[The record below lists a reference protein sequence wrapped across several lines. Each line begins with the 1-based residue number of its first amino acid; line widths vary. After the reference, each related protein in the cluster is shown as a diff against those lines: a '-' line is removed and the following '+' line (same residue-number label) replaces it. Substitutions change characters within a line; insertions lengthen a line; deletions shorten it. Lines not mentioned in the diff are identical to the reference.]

1 MIGSCV
7 GKVISTATSLGLKAS
22 AAAQAKLLGTPTSA
36 WEDWRY
42 VRGTLLPPAP
52 ASEPSEPLE
61 DLPIIEGFH
70 LRFWQGAGVDEAVL
84 PPGWKLSLIAN
95 EEEDAL
101 SRSLTTETD
110 PSACLGLAYC
120 PGRWRLDITSSHEQP
135 LTIVNGQIG
144 IGACALDIRISAG
157 VTCHLRIQHH
167 LAPTAWSLP
176 RLHLTIAQSAVVSVV
191 ETGRTTN
198 AHLLETITG
207 EIARDASLTW
217 TNWCSGGNLVRL
229 VGRFRLLDRGAHV
242 DLAGAA
248 YLNDTHQLHHVT
260 RVEHACGD
268 TTSTQM
274 FRVLLDGESTRSFD
288 GLVYMP
294 QHVEGAN
301 AEQQDRNL
309 VLSAKARADSRP
321 QLDIHTDDVKAAH
334 GAAIGQLDSDQLLYL
349 RMRGLDAASAASLL
363 TTAFVR
369 VVTDRLPMELRP

>member
-1 MIGSCV
+1 
-7 GKVISTATSLGLKAS
+7 
-22 AAAQAKLLGTPTSA
+22 
-36 WEDWRY
+36 
-42 VRGTLLPPAP
+42 
-52 ASEPSEPLE
+52 
-61 DLPIIEGFH
+61 
-70 LRFWQGAGVDEAVL
+70 
-84 PPGWKLSLIAN
+84 
-95 EEEDAL
+95 
-101 SRSLTTETD
+101 
-110 PSACLGLAYC
+110 
-120 PGRWRLDITSSHEQP
+120 
-135 LTIVNGQIG
+135 
-144 IGACALDIRISAG
+144 
-157 VTCHLRIQHH
+157 
-167 LAPTAWSLP
+167 
-176 RLHLTIAQSAVVSVV
+176 VV